1 MLRIKDIKISINDNT
16 EEHIKSK
23 VSKLIKQ
30 DVIGYKIV
38 KRSIDARDS
47 NNMLFIYTLDI
58 TVKDEKK
65 VKLGNN
71 ISITPDETYSFKEF
85 GNNKLNYRPIVIG
98 AGPSGLFCAYILAEY
113 GYKPIVFERGE
124 DVDNRIKSVDEFF
137 RSNKLNNESNIQFEK
152 ELTFYPKYHGK
163 QMKTHYRVDFLCKG
177 DVIVE
182 CKSVEELNNNHRAQL
197 YNYMRLLNLPCG
209 ILVNFAPKNVD
220 IQRYFYDTEKRD
232 ILDVYGR
239 LVHKYRR

>member
-1 MLRIKDIKISINDNT
+1 MIEISRLKD
-16 EEHIKSK
+16 H
-23 VSKLIKQ
+23 VY
-30 DVIGYKIV
+30 DVVGALYEV
-38 KRSIDARDS
+38 H
-47 NNMLFIYTLDI
+47 
-58 TVKDEKK
+58 
-65 VKLGNN
+65 
-71 ISITPDETYSFKEF
+71 KE
-85 GNNKLNYRPIVIG
+85 LG
-98 AGPSGLFCAYILAEY
+98 AGLNEYCYQEGLQIQLEESG
-113 GYKPIVFERGE
+113 
-124 DVDNRIKSVDEFF
+124 
-137 RSNKLNNESNIQFEK
+137 IQFEK

-177 DVIVE
+177 DIIIE

-220 IQRYFYDTEKRD
+220 IQRYFFDTEKKD